1 VALIIRGN
9 PASLANAFAASKFSI
24 HLDHLDMFGD
34 KVKARTTAI
43 KANLPVIPGTDGPIE
58 NISKWSR
65 CGPINVMPSSL
76 QRLANSSFSL
86 KKP

>member
-1 VALIIRGN
+1 MALIIRGN

-24 HLDHLDMFGD
+24 GPS
-34 KVKARTTAI
+34 V
-43 KANLPVIPGTDGPIE
+43 PGITGKFALIAVVLAFTLSP